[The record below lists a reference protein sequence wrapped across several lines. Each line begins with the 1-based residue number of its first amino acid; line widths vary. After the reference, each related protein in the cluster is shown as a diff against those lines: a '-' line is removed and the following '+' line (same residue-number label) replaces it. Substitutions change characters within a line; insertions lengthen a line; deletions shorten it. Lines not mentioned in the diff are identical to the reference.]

1 MILGLAIAF
10 AVLAII
16 AGVLGAGGVAGM
28 SMNIAKWLIIVFL
41 VLAVV
46 SYVVDDHDHVVVD
59 RFELVFRD

>member
-1 MILGLAIAF
+1 MAILGLAIAF
-10 AVLAII
+10 AVLAVI

-46 SYVVDDHDHVVVD
+46 SYII
-59 RFELVFRD
+59 

>member
-1 MILGLAIAF
+1 MAILGLAIAF

-46 SYVVDDHDHVVVD
+46 SYVI
-59 RFELVFRD
+59 